1 MKALQSRVS
10 EANDLFA
17 FPVLGNVYAQR
28 QLIPQYEGID
38 FSHMQQ
44 MKKAVTIYSL
54 HSPFTKEL
62 LNSMASSSENCI
74 PYDWRILIKALL
86 KPEKYLQWIMWFH
99 DVTQDHANSN
109 AQAGT
114 PQNQTTLKM
123 LTGMGQFDSVK
134 AQIQCPPLL
143 HEQLKTVALEA

>member
-1 MKALQSRVS
+1 M
-10 EANDLFA
+10 
-17 FPVLGNVYAQR
+17 LGNVYAKG
-28 QLIPQYEGID
+28 QLISQYEGID
-38 FSHMQQ
+38 FSHRQE
-44 MKKAVTIYSL
+44 MKKAVTVYSP

-62 LNSMASSSENCI
+62 LNSMASSSENFI

-86 KPEKYLQWIMWFH
+86 KPEKYLQWIMWFQ
-99 DVTQDHANSN
+99 DVTRDHANSN

-114 PQNQTTLKM
+114 PRNQITLKM

-143 HEQLKTVALEA
+143 HEQLKEVALEAWN